1 MRVIQLK
8 EARVEEGPNGGFFF
22 ISRFGN
28 QYGPYVDMHTAI
40 HKGNIEAADDHAA
53 WLPPVGTAPAYISP
67 NRKDT
72 TNE

>member
-8 EARVEEGPNGGFFF
+8 EARVEQETNGFFF

-28 QYGPYVDMHTAI
+28 KYGPYVDAFEAI
-40 HKGNIEAADDHAA
+40 NKGNIDSAEDLKA
-53 WLPPVGTAPAYISP
+53 WLPPVGTAPRFIP
-67 NRKDT
+67 TRKDT

>member
-1 MRVIQLK
+1 MRVIQLR
-8 EARVEEGPNGGFFF
+8 EARVEQETNGFFF

-28 QYGPYVDMHTAI
+28 KYGPYVDAFEAI
-40 HKGNIEAADDHAA
+40 NKGNIESAIDIAA